1 MVRPVAGKDNGTLQS
16 LRAESITARTSHRLP
31 LGMDFL
37 HHSRLPVTRAAKLFC
52 HPGLTP
58 LQQAPNL
65 IGSNTASCRGRRPVA
80 EKIKLLSAVLGN
92 EQVPAHLARSVI
104 EERLR
109 SAIIDGRLPP
119 GTAVRQQELATLFGV
134 SRMPV
139 REALRQLEAQGL
151 LQVVMHKGAV
161 VAPLIGEDAVDS
173 YALRVLLESEALR
186 QSIPL
191 LEATDIALARSYIE
205 QLENQTGHA
214 EIGRLNRL
222 LHMSLYCKAHNQ
234 KLLRLID
241 GELNE
246 EERFLRFH
254 LSAMGLG
261 KLTQDDHNALVDA
274 ASDKR
279 VDDAVEILAEH
290 LNKGARTIRRYLDAQ
305 QSS

>member
-1 MVRPVAGKDNGTLQS
+1 M
-16 LRAESITARTSHRLP
+16 
-31 LGMDFL
+31 
-37 HHSRLPVTRAAKLFC
+37 
-52 HPGLTP
+52 
-58 LQQAPNL
+58 
-65 IGSNTASCRGRRPVA
+65 A
-80 EKIKLLSAVLGN
+80 EKIKLLSAVLGT

-119 GTAVRQQELATLFGV
+119 GTAVRQQELATLFDV

-205 QLENQTGHA
+205 QLKNQTGHA

-241 GELNE
+241 SELNE